1 MCVFTAFALMDQPE
15 TAQALI
21 DLINAFYGWNWTAD
35 DTVQF
40 GKKVL
45 KMERD
50 FNARAG
56 FTKEQ
61 DRLPSFMKEQ
71 PLAPHNL
78 TFQVKDEELDQVFN
92 W

>member
-1 MCVFTAFALMDQPE
+1 MCIFTAFALMDQPE
-15 TAQALI
+15 TNQALI
-21 DLINAFYGWNWTAD
+21 DLVNSFYGWNWTAD
-35 DTVQF
+35 DTADF

-50 FNARAG
+50 FNIRAG

-61 DRLPSFMKEQ
+61 DRLPLFMKNQ
-71 PLAPHNL
+71 PLAPHNV
-78 TFQVKDEELDQVFN
+78 TFQVTDEELDQVFN

>member
-1 MCVFTAFALMDQPE
+1 MCIFTAFALMDQPE
-15 TAQALI
+15 TNQALI
-21 DLINAFYGWNWTAD
+21 DLVNEFYGWNWTAD
-35 DTVQF
+35 DTAEF

-50 FNARAG
+50 FNTRAG

-61 DRLPSFMKEQ
+61 DRLPLFMKNQ
-71 PLAPHNL
+71 PLAPHNV